1 MNFIAFELEEPIT
14 KQNLEN
20 CAKNATYDITK
31 LVTLWLIPL
40 IFEKKID
47 EKLCNPSD
55 IVIYS
60 DEATSATWKEM
71 TGLFLSCFDEIEK
84 EFMLKYVFS

>member
-40 IFEKKID
+40 IFD

-71 TGLFLSCFDEIEK
+71 TGLLLSCFDEIEK